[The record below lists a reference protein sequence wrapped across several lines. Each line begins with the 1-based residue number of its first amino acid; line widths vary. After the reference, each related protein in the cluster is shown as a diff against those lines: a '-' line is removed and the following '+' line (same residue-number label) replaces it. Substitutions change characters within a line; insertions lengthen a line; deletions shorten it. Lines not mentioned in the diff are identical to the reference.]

1 MKKLK
6 SPLRYPGGKSRAVNF
21 LFSPENMPLAKIQE
35 YREPF
40 LGGGSPAIAFSK
52 LYPETPVWVN
62 DKYYNLFCFW
72 KVLRDDGER
81 LAEHSLKMKMD
92 HADHDSAKKLFIEC
106 KNQINQPWE
115 DPFEIA
121 WRFFILNK
129 ASFSGLGE
137 SSSFSKMASDSNWSV
152 NACESLKYYSKLIQ
166 NWKITNRNYTELL
179 SDDPNIFVFL
189 DPPYDIKSSLYGK
202 KGEMHKGFDH
212 MQFAEELCKRN
223 CMMMVT
229 YNSNE
234 HIRDWFKG
242 WDQREWD
249 LTYTMQSRGAYL
261 QEQKSRK
268 ELLCL
273 NYETPSLS
281 VLEA

>member
-6 SPLRYPGGKSRAVNF
+6 TPLRYPGGKSRAMKF
-21 LFSPENMPLAKIQE
+21 LFSPENMPVTKIKE

-72 KVLRDDGER
+72 KTLRDEGER
-81 LAEHSLKMKMD
+81 LSEHSLKMKMD
-92 HADHDSAKKLFIEC
+92 HPDHESAKRLYVEC
-106 KNQINQPWE
+106 KNDIGQQS

-121 WRFFILNK
+121 WRFFVLNK

-152 NACESLKYYSKLIQ
+152 TACESLKYYSGLIQ
-166 NWKITNRNYTELL
+166 NWKITNENYTSLL
-179 SDDPNIFVFL
+179 SDDPDVFVFL
-189 DPPYDIKSSLYGK
+189 DPPYDIKSFLYGK
-202 KGEMHKGFDH
+202 KGGMHKGFNH
-212 MQFAEELCKRN
+212 MQFAANLCAHK

-234 HIRDWFKG
+234 VIRDWFKG
-242 WDQREWD
+242 WNQKEWD
-249 LTYTMQSRGAYL
+249 LTYTMQSKGAYL
-261 QEQKSRK
+261 EDQKNRK

-273 NYETPSLS
+273 NYETPSSSILD
-281 VLEA
+281 A